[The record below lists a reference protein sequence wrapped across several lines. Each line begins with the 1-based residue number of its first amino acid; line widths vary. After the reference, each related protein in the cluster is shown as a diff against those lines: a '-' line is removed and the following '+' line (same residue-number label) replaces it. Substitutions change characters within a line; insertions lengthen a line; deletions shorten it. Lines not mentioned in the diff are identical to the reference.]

1 MATSAYHL
9 RTDYLV
15 EAFGIDNPRPEF
27 SWRLEATDPSDKH
40 AVVFQN
46 AYRVQVALTE
56 QFKPTTIVWDSDVVR
71 SQDQSGIIYAGGL
84 LQSIT
89 KHYWRVQ
96 LFDMHD
102 FCNGWSSVATFETGI
117 MDARL
122 WKASWI
128 TGPAEDTEHAMYFR
142 GCLTIP
148 SGVLKGRAFVTALGW
163 YRLFVNGSDLTGN
176 CCVPRWTPLNS
187 AVEYQDYDI
196 TEHLR
201 PGLNHFS
208 VVVGDGRWR
217 GSLGL
222 RDTRAKH
229 HDPVAAFVQVN
240 INFKDGN
247 RIAYGS
253 SEEWLAGTGAIIRS
267 DPKLGEEHDLRISS
281 DEWLGSV
288 APTPPHVQGSRWTP
302 ARILPTPQS
311 RKLIAEETPR
321 TKEIARL
328 RPKGIL
334 RSPTGKQIFD
344 FGQNI
349 AGFVVAKLKG
359 REGTKVTITY
369 SESVGPDG
377 ELDLDYALPID
388 GKAQRDSCILG
399 GKDTYFQPWFTRHG
413 FRYAGISGCEDVGF
427 NDIKALIVSADLPET
442 GSFTCSDWR
451 LERWRGNAL
460 RSMRGNFADVITDC
474 PTRERLCWMG
484 DLQAISPTS
493 TMFLDTQTYLR
504 RTLRNISLE
513 QLPDG
518 TVPPFLPGECA
529 QVYKG
534 LWWPMSLITTSV
546 GWGDACVL
554 VPWTLYQYYGDMS
567 VLKRQYTSMKRKVEQ
582 MTRDA
587 RSGKGGYGKY
597 FKGCKKE
604 HEPYILDSDKMWGEW
619 LEPGSGMWGLFKSL
633 MIPSPNTATAYFA
646 HNAAVLSKAAEAL
659 GYHVDAEHYSALSE
673 RVREAWRAAFV
684 YADDRIGDD
693 KQDDYV
699 RALAFNLIEPASR
712 PATIARLVEI
722 ITDSDFHFGTTLL
735 NTAMLLTVLSDN
747 GRADIA
753 YNLLLQNSGHSFLNQ
768 IEQGATTCWET
779 WTGYD
784 EQGKAK
790 GSHNHVATGAC
801 TRWLQEGILGITPLE
816 PGYRKI
822 KIRPLV
828 GGGLDHAS
836 GGIETP
842 YGFCKSTWRV
852 VVSTSMIQLGVTIP
866 AGASGEIHLGD
877 GSVHDVPAG
886 THFFEWQGGVSLFT
900 PGGLDVENILQDRT
914 SVASP
919 PTRRNFAQASPP
931 QSPLSGPAISP
942 LSMAGAAL
950 GFGAAS
956 EVAKALVNQN
966 GQSMPPP
973 SPSLSAGSGKRIDSV
988 SSMRD
993 VAKSQRGSFVL
1004 PKNGGIMS
1012 WPPSAAT

>member
-1 MATSAYHL
+1 MAASAYHL
-9 RTDYLV
+9 RTDYLS

-27 SWRLEATDPSDKH
+27 SWRLEAADPSDKH

-46 AYRVQVALTE
+46 AYRVQVALHDT
-56 QFKPTTIVWDSDVVR
+56 FKPTSIVWDSDMVR

-89 KHYWRVQ
+89 KYYWRVQ

-102 FCNGWSSVATFETGI
+102 MCNGWSKAASFETGI

-122 WKASWI
+122 WKANWI
-128 TGPAEDTEHAMYFR
+128 TGPIEDTEHAMYFR
-142 GCLTIP
+142 GCLTV
-148 SGVLKGRAFVTALGW
+148 STGVLKGRAFVSALGW
-163 YRLFVNGSDLTGN
+163 YRLLVNGTDLTGN

-229 HDPVAAFVQVN
+229 HDPVAAFVQIN

-253 SEEWLAGTGAIIRS
+253 SEEWLAGTGVIIRS
-267 DPKLGEEHDLRISS
+267 DPKLGEEHDLRISN
-281 DEWLGSV
+281 DEWLGVV
-288 APTPPHVQGSRWTP
+288 APTPPTVQGSRWTR
-302 ARILPTPQS
+302 ARLLPTPQS

-344 FGQNI
+344 FGENI
-349 AGFVVAKLKG
+349 AGFVVAKLRGK
-359 REGTKVTITY
+359 RGTKVTITY

-388 GKAQRDSCILG
+388 GQAQRDSCILS
-399 GKDTYFQPWFTRHG
+399 GKDTWFQPWFTRHG
-413 FRYAGISGCEDVGF
+413 FRYAEIEGCEDVGF

-442 GSFTCSDWR
+442 GTFACSDWR

-460 RSMRGNFADVITDC
+460 RSMRANFADVITDC

-554 VPWTLYQYYGDMS
+554 VPWTLYQYYGDKA
-567 VLKRQYTSMKRKVEQ
+567 VLKRQYASMKKKIEQ
-582 MTRDA
+582 Q
-587 RSGKGGYGKY
+587 GYGKY
-597 FKGCKKE
+597 FKGERNE

-646 HNAAVLSKAAEAL
+646 HNASVLAKAAEAL
-659 GYHVDAEHYSALSE
+659 GYTQDADHYLQLSE
-673 RVREAWRAAFV
+673 RVGVAWRAAFV
-684 YADDRIGDD
+684 YSDGRIGDD

-699 RALAFNLIEPASR
+699 RALAFNLIPASSR
-712 PATIARLVEI
+712 PSTITRLVEI
-722 ITDSDFHFGTTLL
+722 IHDSNYHFGTTLL

-753 YNLLLQNSGHSFLNQ
+753 YKLLLNNQPHTFLNQ
-768 IEQGATTCWET
+768 IEAGATTIWET

-784 EQGKAK
+784 EAGRAK

-801 TRWLQEGILGITPLE
+801 TRWLQEGIVGITPLE

-822 KIRPLV
+822 KIRPLL

-842 YGFCKSTWRV
+842 FGLCKATWRV
-852 VVSTSMIQLGVTIP
+852 LVATGMVQLCVTIP
-866 AGASGEIHLGD
+866 AGASGEIHLGN
-877 GSVHDVPAG
+877 GQVHDVPTG
-886 THFFEWQGGVSLFT
+886 THFFEWQGSSTEPPASSASSIVSVET
-900 PGGLDVENILQDRT
+900 VVLDRA
-914 SVASP
+914 SV
-919 PTRRNFAQASPP
+919 ASPP
-931 QSPLSGPAISP
+931 QSPGGTLMPHSRLP
-942 LSMAGAAL
+942 SMVSRGGRL
-950 GFGAAS
+950 
-956 EVAKALVNQN
+956 L
-966 GQSMPPP
+966 PP
-973 SPSLSAGSGKRIDSV
+973 SAHQGPTKLRVDSV
-988 SSMRD
+988 NSIANVGKPTR
-993 VAKSQRGSFVL
+993 RSFQL
-1004 PKNGGIMS
+1004 PRNGGVMS
-1012 WPPSAAT
+1012 WPPLAAT

>member
-1 MATSAYHL
+1 MSTSAYHL
-9 RTDYLV
+9 RTDYLS

-27 SWRLEATDPSDKH
+27 SWRLEASDPSDKH

-46 AYRVQVALTE
+46 AYRLQVAVLDT
-56 QFKPTTIVWDSDVVR
+56 FRPNSIVWDSDIVR
-71 SQDQSGIIYAGGL
+71 SQDQFGIIYAGSL

-89 KHYWRVQ
+89 KYYWRVQ
-96 LFDMHD
+96 LHDMYD
-102 FCNGWSSVATFETGI
+102 GCSGWSGTASFETGI
-117 MDARL
+117 MNARL
-122 WKASWI
+122 WKAKWI
-128 TGPAEDTEHAMYFR
+128 TGPVDDTEHAMYFR
-142 GCLTIP
+142 GCLTVP
-148 SGVLKGRAFVTALGW
+148 TGVLKARAFVSALGW
-163 YRLFVNGSDLTGN
+163 YRFFVNGSDLTGN

-187 AVEYQDYDI
+187 TVEYQDYDI
-196 TEHLR
+196 SAYLK

-229 HDPVAAFVQVN
+229 HDPVATFVQLN

-247 RIAYGS
+247 RTVFGS
-253 SEEWLAGTGAIIRS
+253 NEEWLAGTGAIIRS

-281 DEWLGSV
+281 DEWLGAV
-288 APTPPHVQGSRWTP
+288 APTPPALHGSRWTQ
-302 ARILPTPQS
+302 ARLLPTPQS

-321 TKEIARL
+321 TKEIAAL

-334 RSPTGKQIFD
+334 RSPAGKQIFD

-359 REGTKVTITY
+359 KRGTKVTITY
-369 SESVGPDG
+369 SESVAPNG
-377 ELDLDYALPID
+377 ELDLDYTLPID
-388 GKAQRDSCILG
+388 GKAQRDSCILN
-399 GKDTYFQPWFTRHG
+399 GKDTWFQPWFTRHG
-413 FRYAGISGCEDVGF
+413 FRYAEIEGCADVGF

-442 GSFTCSDWR
+442 GMFACSDWR

-504 RTLRNISLE
+504 RTLRNVSLE

-554 VPWTLYQYYGDMS
+554 VPWTLYQYYGDKA
-567 VLKRQYTSMKRKVEQ
+567 VLKRQYGSMKRKVEQ
-582 MTRDA
+582 MVRDA
-587 RSGKGGYGKY
+587 RNGRGGYGKY
-597 FKGCKKE
+597 YKGERNE

-646 HNAAVLSKAAEAL
+646 HNAAVLAKAAEAL
-659 GYHVDAEHYSALSE
+659 GNTQDAEHYRQLSE
-673 RVREAWRAAFV
+673 RVRVAWRAAFV
-684 YADDRIGDD
+684 YSDSRIGDD

-699 RALAFNLIEPASR
+699 RALAFNLISDHTR
-712 PATIARLVEI
+712 PSVIARLVEI
-722 ITDSDFHFGTTLL
+722 IHDSDYHFGTTLL
-735 NTAMLLTVLSDN
+735 NTALLLTVLSDN

-753 YNLLLQNSGHSFLNQ
+753 YKLLMNNQPRTFLNQ
-768 IEQGATTCWET
+768 VEAGATTTWEN

-784 EQGKAK
+784 ETGRAK

-801 TRWLQEGILGITPLE
+801 TRWLQEGIIGITPLS

-842 YGFCKSTWRV
+842 FGLCKATWRLLV
-852 VVSTSMIQLGVTIP
+852 ATSMVKLCVSIP
-866 AGASGEIHLGD
+866 AGASGEIHLGN
-877 GSVHDVPAG
+877 GEIHDVPSG
-886 THFFEWQGGVSLFT
+886 THFFEW
-900 PGGLDVENILQDRT
+900 LDAASAPTSSASSIKSNETVVLDRA
-914 SVASP
+914 SVG
-919 PTRRNFAQASPP
+919 SPP
-931 QSPLSGPAISP
+931 QSPGGTSLPSPLNPAISDVVKGGSGGR
-942 LSMAGAAL
+942 LL
-950 GFGAAS
+950 
-956 EVAKALVNQN
+956 
-966 GQSMPPP
+966 PP
-973 SPSLSAGSGKRIDSV
+973 SAVLPQGTSKLRIDSV
-988 SSMRD
+988 
-993 VAKSQRGSFVL
+993 VNAAGVGKSATARRSFVL
-1004 PKNGGIMS
+1004 PQNGGIMS

>member
-9 RTDYLV
+9 RTDYLS

-27 SWRLEATDPSDKH
+27 SWRLEASDPSDKH
-40 AVVFQN
+40 ALVFQT
-46 AYRVQVALTE
+46 AYRVQVAVLDT
-56 QFKPTTIVWDSDVVR
+56 FRPTSIVWDSDIVR
-71 SQDQSGIIYAGGL
+71 SQDQFGIIYAGSL

-89 KHYWRVQ
+89 RYYWRVQ
-96 LFDMHD
+96 LYDMHD
-102 FCNGWSSVATFETGI
+102 GCSGWSKVASFETGI

-122 WKASWI
+122 WKANWI
-128 TGPAEDTEHAMYFR
+128 TGPVEDTEHAMYFR
-142 GCLTIP
+142 GCLNVP
-148 SGVLKGRAFVTALGW
+148 AGVLKARAFVSALGW

-176 CCVPRWTPLNS
+176 CCVPRWTPMNTT
-187 AVEYQDYDI
+187 VEYQDYDI
-196 TEHLR
+196 TQYLK

-229 HDPVAAFVQVN
+229 HDPVATFCQVN

-247 RIAYGS
+247 RTVFGS

-267 DPKLGEEHDLRISS
+267 DPKLGEEHDLLMSG
-281 DEWLGSV
+281 W
-288 APTPPHVQGSRWTP
+288 PTPPTVKDSRWTQ
-302 ARILPTPQS
+302 ARLLPTPQS

-321 TKEIARL
+321 TKEIGSC

-359 REGTKVTITY
+359 KRGTKVTITY
-369 SESVGPDG
+369 SESIGPNG

-388 GKAQRDSCILG
+388 GKAQRDTCILS
-399 GKDTYFQPWFTRHG
+399 GKHTWFQPWFTRHG
-413 FRYAGISGCEDVGF
+413 FRYAEIGGCQDVGF

-442 GSFTCSDWR
+442 GVFACSDWR
-451 LERWRGNAL
+451 LERWRENAL
-460 RSMRGNFADVITDC
+460 RSMRANFADVITDC

-554 VPWTLYQYYGDMS
+554 VPWTLYQYYGDKA
-567 VLKRQYTSMKRKVEQ
+567 VLKRQYGSMKRKVEQ
-582 MTRDA
+582 MVRDA

-597 FKGCKKE
+597 FKGERNE

-646 HNAAVLSKAAEAL
+646 HNASVLAKAAEAL
-659 GYHVDAEHYSALSE
+659 GNTQDAEHYQQLSE
-673 RVREAWRAAFV
+673 RVRVAWRAAFV
-684 YADDRIGDD
+684 YPDLRIGDD

-699 RALAFNLIEPASR
+699 RALAFNLIPEHTR
-712 PATIARLVEI
+712 PGVISRLVEI
-722 ITDSDFHFGTTLL
+722 IEDSDFHFTTTLL

-753 YNLLLQNSGHSFLNQ
+753 YKLLLNNQPRTFLNQ
-768 IEQGATTCWET
+768 VEAGATTTWET

-784 EQGKAK
+784 ETGRAK
-790 GSHNHVATGAC
+790 GSHNHVATGAA
-801 TRWLQEGILGITPLE
+801 TRWLQEGIIGITPLS

-842 YGFCKSTWRV
+842 FGLCKATWRV
-852 VVSTSMIQLGVTIP
+852 LVATSMVKLCVTIP
-866 AGASGEIHLGD
+866 AGASGEVHLGN
-877 GSVHDVPAG
+877 GEVHDVPAG
-886 THFFEWQGGVSLFT
+886 THFFEW
-900 PGGLDVENILQDRT
+900 LDAASAPPSPAASDLSVETVVLDRA
-914 SVASP
+914 SV
-919 PTRRNFAQASPP
+919 ASPP
-931 QSPLSGPAISP
+931 QSPGGTLMPSPMNPGILS
-942 LSMAGAAL
+942 
-950 GFGAAS
+950 AAS
-956 EVAKALVNQN
+956 SGGRLL
-966 GQSMPPP
+966 PP
-973 SPSLSAGSGKRIDSV
+973 SAIPPQGSSKLRIDSV
-988 SSMRD
+988 VNTGAVGKANR
-993 VAKSQRGSFVL
+993 RSFVL
-1004 PKNGGIMS
+1004 PQNGGIFS

>member
-27 SWRLEATDPSDKH
+27 SWRLEASDPSDKH
-40 AVVFQN
+40 AVVFQI
-46 AYRVQVALTE
+46 AYRVQVALHE
-56 QFKPTTIVWDSDVVR
+56 SFKPTSIVWDSDIVR
-71 SQDQSGIIYAGGL
+71 SQDQSGIIYSGGL

-89 KHYWRVQ
+89 KYYWRVQ
-96 LFDMHD
+96 LFDLHD
-102 FCNGWSSVATFETGI
+102 FCSGWGRCATFETGI

-122 WKASWI
+122 WKAKWI

-148 SGVLKGRAFVTALGW
+148 TGVLKGRAFVTALGW
-163 YRLFVNGSDLTGN
+163 YRLFVNGADLTGN

-196 TEHLR
+196 TAYLR

-281 DEWLGSV
+281 DEWLGRV
-288 APTPPHVQGSRWTP
+288 APTPPSVQGSRWTP
-302 ARILPTPQS
+302 ARLLSTPQS
-311 RKLIAEETPR
+311 RRLIAEETPR

-359 REGTKVTITY
+359 KLGTKVTITY

-377 ELDLDYALPID
+377 ELDLGYALPID
-388 GKAQRDSCILG
+388 GKAQRDSCILN
-399 GKDTYFQPWFTRHG
+399 GKDTWFQPWFTRHG
-413 FRYAGISGCEDVGF
+413 FRYAEIVGCEDVGF

-460 RSMRGNFADVITDC
+460 RSMRANFADVITDC

-504 RTLRNISLE
+504 RTMRNISLE

-554 VPWTLYQYYGDMS
+554 VPWTLYQYYGDKA
-567 VLKRQYTSMKRKVEQ
+567 VLKRQYNSMKRKVEQ

-587 RSGKGGYGKY
+587 RSGKGKYGKY
-597 FKGCKKE
+597 FKGDHNE

-646 HNAAVLSKAAEAL
+646 HNASVLAKAAEAL
-659 GYHVDAEHYSALSE
+659 GYAQDAEHYLALSE
-673 RVREAWRAAFV
+673 RVRVAWRAAFV
-684 YADDRIGDD
+684 YEDDRIGDD

-699 RALAFNLIEPASR
+699 RALAFNL
-712 PATIARLVEI
+712 TIDRLVEI
-722 ITDSDFHFGTTLL
+722 IHDSDYHFGTTLL

-753 YNLLLQNSGHSFLNQ
+753 YELLMQNSGHSFLNQ
-768 IEQGATTCWET
+768 IEAGATTSWET

-784 EQGKAK
+784 ETGRAK
-790 GSHNHVATGAC
+790 GSHNHVASGAC
-801 TRWLQEGILGITPLE
+801 SRWLQEGIVGITPLE

-842 YGFCKSTWRV
+842 YGLCKSTWRNLV
-852 VVSTSMIQLGVTIP
+852 TTGMIQLCVTIP
-866 AGASGEIHLGD
+866 AGAAGEVHLGN
-877 GSVHDVPAG
+877 GEVHDVPAG
-886 THFFEWQGGVSLFT
+886 THFFEYQSENSLA
-900 PGGLDVENILQDRT
+900 
-914 SVASP
+914 ASP
-919 PTRRNFAQASPP
+919 APSTTSIETIVFGKSNYEPSQSPDGTLSALPSLNAASPP
-931 QSPLSGPAISP
+931 QSPGGTLSP
-942 LSMAGAAL
+942 LSPLNPGTPPAR
-950 GFGAAS
+950 
-956 EVAKALVNQN
+956 VVVN
-966 GQSMPPP
+966 GGRLMPPEQIQAKKRVDSLVP
-973 SPSLSAGSGKRIDSV
+973 GTKIGGLSAKR
-988 SSMRD
+988 
-993 VAKSQRGSFVL
+993 SFVL
-1004 PKNGGIMS
+1004 PQNGCVVS

>member
-9 RTDYLV
+9 RTDYLI

-27 SWRLEATDPSDKH
+27 SWRLEASDPSDKH

-46 AYRVQVALTE
+46 AYRLQVATLDT
-56 QFKPTTIVWDSDVVR
+56 FKPTSIVWDSDIVR
-71 SQDQSGIIYAGGL
+71 SQDQSGIVYAGGL

-89 KHYWRVQ
+89 KYYWRVQ

-102 FCNGWSSVATFETGI
+102 MCVGWSRVATFETGI

-122 WKASWI
+122 WKANWI
-128 TGPAEDTEHAMYFR
+128 TGPIEDTEHAMYFR

-148 SGVLKGRAFVTALGW
+148 AGVLKGRAFVSALGW
-163 YRLFVNGSDLTGN
+163 YRFFVNGTDLTGN
-176 CCVPRWTPLNS
+176 CCVPRWTPLTS

-196 TEHLR
+196 TQHLR

-267 DPKLGEEHDLRISS
+267 DPKLGEEHDLRIGS
-281 DEWLGSV
+281 DEWLGTV
-288 APTPPHVQGSRWTP
+288 APTPPGVQGSRWTR
-302 ARILPTPQS
+302 ACLLHTQHW

-321 TKEIARL
+321 TKEIARI

-334 RSPTGKQIFD
+334 RSPSGKQIFD
-344 FGQNI
+344 FGENI
-349 AGFVVAKLKG
+349 AGYVVAKLKG
-359 REGTKVTITY
+359 KSGTKVTITY
-369 SESVGPDG
+369 SESVRPDG
-377 ELDLDYALPID
+377 ELDLDYTLPID
-388 GKAQRDSCILG
+388 GRAQQDICILG
-399 GKDTYFQPWFTRHG
+399 GKETVFQPWFTRHG
-413 FRYAGISGCEDVGF
+413 FRYAEIDGSDDVSF
-427 NDIKALIVSADLPET
+427 SDIKALVVSTDLTET
-442 GSFTCSDWR
+442 GMFTCSDWR
-451 LERWRGNAL
+451 LERWRANAL
-460 RSMRGNFADVITDC
+460 RSMRGNFADIITDC

-504 RTLRNISLE
+504 RMMRNIAIE

-554 VPWTLYQYYGDMS
+554 VPWTIYLYYGDKA
-567 VLKRQYTSMKRKVEQ
+567 VLKRQYGSMKKKMEQ
-582 MTRDA
+582 MVRDA
-587 RSGKGGYGKY
+587 RNGRGGYGKY
-597 FKGCKKE
+597 YKGERNE

-646 HNAAVLSKAAEAL
+646 HNASILAKAAEAL
-659 GYHVDAEHYSALSE
+659 GYTQDAEHYRQLSE
-673 RVREAWRAAFV
+673 RVREAWHAAFV
-684 YADDRIGDD
+684 YSDNRIGDD

-699 RALAFNLIEPASR
+699 RALAFNLIPESSR
-712 PATIARLVEI
+712 HGTMARLVEI
-722 ITDSDFHFGTTLL
+722 IEDSDYHFGTTLL
-735 NTAMLLTVLSDN
+735 NTAMLLGVLSEH
-747 GRADIA
+747 GRADVA
-753 YNLLLQNSGHSFLNQ
+753 YKLVLNNQPRTFLNQ
-768 IEQGATTCWET
+768 IEAGATTIWET

-784 EQGKAK
+784 ETGKAK
-790 GSHNHVATGAC
+790 GSHNHVASGAC
-801 TRWLQEGILGITPLE
+801 TRWLQEGIIGISPLE

-822 KIRPLV
+822 RVRPLV
-828 GGGLDHAS
+828 GGGLEHAAGS
-836 GGIETP
+836 IDTP
-842 YGFCKSTWRV
+842 FGTCKSSWRV
-852 VVSTSMIQLGVTIP
+852 LAATGMIQLGVTIP
-866 AGASGEIHLGD
+866 AGASGEIHLGN
-877 GSVHDVPAG
+877 GEIHDVPAG
-886 THFFEWQGGVSLFT
+886 THFFEWQGSNTIPT
-900 PGGLDVENILQDRT
+900 PGSPAPSFT
-914 SVASP
+914 SVATVVP
-919 PTRRNFAQASPP
+919 DRVNAASPP
-931 QSPLSGPAISP
+931 QSPGGTLMMPSPFNPATPKMATSGGR
-942 LSMAGAAL
+942 LL
-950 GFGAAS
+950 
-956 EVAKALVNQN
+956 
-966 GQSMPPP
+966 PP
-973 SPSLSAGSGKRIDSV
+973 SVIPQGISKQRIDSV
-988 SSMRD
+988 NSMAG
-993 VAKSQRGSFVL
+993 VAKPTSKSFAL
-1004 PKNGGIMS
+1004 PQNGGVIS
-1012 WPPSAAT
+1012 WPPRAAT

>member
-1 MATSAYHL
+1 MSTIAYDL
-9 RTDYLV
+9 RTDYLG

-27 SWRLEATDPSDKH
+27 SWKLESSNPEDTQ
-40 AVVFQN
+40 AVVFQS
-46 AYRVQVALTE
+46 AYRLQVALTDK
-56 QFKPTTIVWDSDVVR
+56 FRVNHIVWDSDLVR
-71 SQDQSGIIYAGGL
+71 SQDQFGVTYAGSL
-84 LQSIT
+84 LQSVT
-89 KHYWRVQ
+89 KYYWRVMVY
-96 LFDMHD
+96 DIHD
-102 FCNGWSSVATFETGI
+102 FSSGWSHTACFETGI

-122 WKASWI
+122 WKAKWI
-128 TGPAEDTEHAMYFR
+128 TGPTEDTEHAMYFR
-142 GCLTIP
+142 GCLNVPTGI
-148 SGVLKGRAFVTALGW
+148 LKGRAFVTALGW
-163 YRLFVNGSDLTGN
+163 YRLFVNGTDLTGN

-196 TEHLR
+196 TSHLK
-201 PGLNHFS
+201 PGPNVFS

-240 INFKDGN
+240 ISFKDGN

-267 DPKLGEEHDLRISS
+267 DPKLGEEHDMRISS
-281 DEWLGSV
+281 DEWLGTV
-288 APTPPHVQGSRWTP
+288 APKSPDVRGSRWSRAQLLSSP
-302 ARILPTPQS
+302 LS

-334 RSPTGKQIFD
+334 RSPSGKQIFD

-359 REGTKVTITY
+359 AAGKKVTITY

-388 GKAQRDSCILG
+388 GTPQRDTCILSG
-399 GKDTYFQPWFTRHG
+399 HDTWFQPWFTRHG
-413 FRYAGISGCEDVGF
+413 FRYAEVSGCEVGF
-427 NDIKALIVSADLPET
+427 NDIKALIISADLPET
-442 GSFTCSDWR
+442 GTFACSDWR
-451 LERWRGNAL
+451 LERWRTNAL
-460 RSMRGNFADVITDC
+460 RSMRANFADVITDC

-493 TMFLDTQTYLR
+493 TLFLDTQTYLR

-554 VPWTLYQYYGDMS
+554 VPWTLYQYYGDLS
-567 VLKRQYTSMKRKVEQ
+567 VLKRQYNGMKRKVEQ
-582 MTRDA
+582 MVRDA
-587 RSGKGGYGKY
+587 KAGKGGYGKY
-597 FKGCKKE
+597 FKGEHNE
-604 HEPYILDSDKMWGEW
+604 HEPFILDSDKMWGEW

-646 HNAAVLSKAAEAL
+646 HNASVLSKAAEAL
-659 GYHVDAEHYSALSE
+659 GYQADAAHYFALSE
-673 RVREAWRAAFV
+673 RVREAWRAAFT
-684 YADDRIGDD
+684 YPDGRIGDD

-699 RALAFNLIEPASR
+699 RALAFNLVTPDQR
-712 PATIARLVEI
+712 PDTTARLVEI

-753 YNLLLQNSGHSFLNQ
+753 YSLLLQNNGPSFLNQ
-768 IEQGATTCWET
+768 VEQGATTIWET
-779 WTGYD
+779 WSGYD
-784 EQGKAK
+784 ECGKQK
-790 GSHNHVATGAC
+790 GSHNHVATGAAA
-801 TRWLQEGILGITPLE
+801 RWLQQGVVGITPLA

-822 KIRPLV
+822 RVKPLV

-836 GGIETP
+836 GSVETP
-842 YGFCKSTWRV
+842 FGVCKSTWRV
-852 VVSTSMIQLGVTIP
+852 VVSTGMVQLAVSIP
-866 AGASGEIHLGD
+866 AGTTAEVHLGN
-877 GSVHDVPAG
+877 GEVYDVAPG
-886 THFFEWQGGVSLFT
+886 THFFEWVASDGGVLGGGLGGPRGRLML
-900 PGGLDVENILQDRT
+900 PGG
-914 SVASP
+914 
-919 PTRRNFAQASPP
+919 
-931 QSPLSGPAISP
+931 
-942 LSMAGAAL
+942 
-950 GFGAAS
+950 
-956 EVAKALVNQN
+956 
-966 GQSMPPP
+966 PPP
-973 SPSLSAGSGKRIDSV
+973 EKPMHCRIDSV
-988 SSMRD
+988 SSAVGKRRSLIPAVRTD
-993 VAKSQRGSFVL
+993 
-1004 PKNGGIMS
+1004 
-1012 WPPSAAT
+1012 

>member
-89 KHYWRVQ
+89 KYYWRVQ

-281 DEWLGSV
+281 
-288 APTPPHVQGSRWTP
+288 SRWTP
-302 ARILPTPQS
+302 ARILPTQS

-413 FRYAGISGCEDVGF
+413 FRYAEISGCEDVGF

-442 GSFTCSDWR
+442 GSFTY
-451 LERWRGNAL
+451 
-460 RSMRGNFADVITDC
+460 VITDC

-554 VPWTLYQYYGDMS
+554 VPWTLYQYYGD
-567 VLKRQYTSMKRKVEQ
+567 
-582 MTRDA
+582 
-587 RSGKGGYGKY
+587 
-597 FKGCKKE
+597 F
-604 HEPYILDSDKMWGEW
+604 
-619 LEPGSGMWGLFKSL
+619 
-633 MIPSPNTATAYFA
+633 PNTATAYFA

-768 IEQGATTCWET
+768 IEQGATT
-779 WTGYD
+779 
-784 EQGKAK
+784 
-790 GSHNHVATGAC
+790 
-801 TRWLQEGILGITPLE
+801 
-816 PGYRKI
+816 
-822 KIRPLV
+822 
-828 GGGLDHAS
+828 
-836 GGIETP
+836 
-842 YGFCKSTWRV
+842 
-852 VVSTSMIQLGVTIP
+852 
-866 AGASGEIHLGD
+866 
-877 GSVHDVPAG
+877 
-886 THFFEWQGGVSLFT
+886 
-900 PGGLDVENILQDRT
+900 
-914 SVASP
+914 VASP

-950 GFGAAS
+950 GSGATS
-956 EVAKALVNQN
+956 GVAKALVNKD
-966 GQSMPPP
+966 GRLMPPP

-993 VAKSQRGSFVL
+993 VAKPQRGSFVL

>member
-1 MATSAYHL
+1 MSTSAYNL
-9 RTDYLV
+9 RTDYLS

-27 SWRLEATDPSDKH
+27 SWRLEASDPSDKN
-40 AVVFQN
+40 AIVFQN
-46 AYRVQVALTE
+46 AYRVQVALLDT
-56 QFKPTTIVWDSDVVR
+56 FRPNSIVWDSDIVR
-71 SQDQSGIIYAGGL
+71 SQDQFGIIYAGGL

-89 KHYWRVQ
+89 KYYWRVQ
-96 LFDMHD
+96 LYDMHD
-102 FCNGWSSVATFETGI
+102 GCSGWSKTAKFETAI

-122 WKASWI
+122 WKANWI
-128 TGPAEDTEHAMYFR
+128 TGPVEDTEHAMYFR
-142 GCLTIP
+142 GCLTVP
-148 SGVLKGRAFVTALGW
+148 TGVLKARAFVSALGW
-163 YRLFVNGSDLTGN
+163 YRLFVNGRDLTGN
-176 CCVPRWTPLNS
+176 CCVPRWTPMNS
-187 AVEYQDYDI
+187 VVEYQDYDI
-196 TEHLR
+196 TGYLK

-229 HDPVAAFVQVN
+229 HDPVATFCQVN
-240 INFKDGN
+240 INMKDGN
-247 RIAYGS
+247 RIVHGS

-281 DEWLGSV
+281 DEWLGVV
-288 APTPPHVQGSRWTP
+288 APTPPTVKGSRWTH
-302 ARILPTPQS
+302 ARLLPQHYS

-321 TKEIARL
+321 TKEIGGL

-359 REGTKVTITY
+359 KAGTKVTITY
-369 SESVGPDG
+369 SESIGPNG
-377 ELDLDYALPID
+377 ELDLDYTLPID
-388 GKAQRDSCILG
+388 GKAQQDSCILS
-399 GKDTYFQPWFTRHG
+399 GKDTWFQPWFTRHG
-413 FRYAGISGCEDVGF
+413 FRYAEIGGCKDVGF

-442 GSFTCSDWR
+442 GMFACSDWR
-451 LERWRGNAL
+451 LERWRENAL
-460 RSMRGNFADVITDC
+460 RSMRANFADVITDC

-504 RTLRNISLE
+504 RTLRNVALE

-554 VPWTLYQYYGDMS
+554 VPWTLYQYYGDKA
-567 VLKRQYTSMKRKVEQ
+567 VLKRQYGSMKRKVEQ
-582 MTRDA
+582 MVRDA
-587 RSGKGGYGKY
+587 RNGRGGYGKY
-597 FKGCKKE
+597 FKGERNE

-646 HNAAVLSKAAEAL
+646 HNASVLAKAAEAL
-659 GYHVDAEHYSALSE
+659 GYAQDADHYRQLSE
-673 RVREAWRAAFV
+673 RVRVAWRAAFV
-684 YADDRIGDD
+684 YSDSRIGDD

-699 RALAFNLIEPASR
+699 RALAFNLIPETTR
-712 PATIARLVEI
+712 PDVIARLVEI
-722 ITDSDFHFGTTLL
+722 IEDSNFHFGTTLL
-735 NTAMLLTVLSDN
+735 NTAILLTVLSDN

-753 YNLLLQNSGHSFLNQ
+753 YKLLLNNQPRTFLNQ
-768 IEQGATTCWET
+768 VEAGATTTWET

-784 EQGKAK
+784 ETGRAK

-801 TRWLQEGILGITPLE
+801 TRWLQEGIIGITPLS

-842 YGFCKSTWRV
+842 FGLCKATWRV
-852 VVSTSMIQLGVTIP
+852 LPATAMVKLCVSIP
-866 AGASGEIHLGD
+866 AGASGEVHLGN
-877 GSVHDVPAG
+877 GEIHDVPAG
-886 THFFEWQGGVSLFT
+886 THFFEW
-900 PGGLDVENILQDRT
+900 LDAA
-914 SVASP
+914 SAPASP
-919 PTRRNFAQASPP
+919 AASDLSVETVVLDRASVASPP
-931 QSPLSGPAISP
+931 QSPGGTAMPSP
-942 LSMAGAAL
+942 LNPGYLDAVAKVTSSGGRLLPPSVPLSQGVPKSRTDSVVNAAGVSKAAAL
-950 GFGAAS
+950 NRRSFQ
-956 EVAKALVNQN
+956 LPQN
-966 GQSMPPP
+966 G
-973 SPSLSAGSGKRIDSV
+973 ATI
-988 SSMRD
+988 
-993 VAKSQRGSFVL
+993 
-1004 PKNGGIMS
+1004 S
-1012 WPPSAAT
+1012 WPPTAAT